1 MTRRSYCAIIGD
13 IVRSR
18 DLPNRGAVQ
27 RKFLRTVGRLNEEFA
42 PVLVADFRFRVR
54 EGDSFEG
61 LLRHPAQSYR
71 FVRRLQQHMEGIPF
85 VVGVGAGPLSTPL
98 ARNVDVV
105 DGEPFHRART
115 ALALARQSRQEVVFD
130 LDSPSVALLNALVGL
145 MEKERLRLTARQREV
160 LHWMERLGTQIA
172 VARKLK
178 ISQPAV
184 SRVMTVPT
192 VRKLI
197 EAEEVVQR
205 FLDAFPE

>member
-1 MTRRSYCAIIGD
+1 
-13 IVRSR
+13 
-18 DLPNRGAVQ
+18 
-27 RKFLRTVGRLNEEFA
+27 
-42 PVLVADFRFRVR
+42 
-54 EGDSFEG
+54 
-61 LLRHPAQSYR
+61 
-71 FVRRLQQHMEGIPF
+71 
-85 VVGVGAGPLSTPL
+85 
-98 ARNVDVV
+98 
-105 DGEPFHRART
+105 
-115 ALALARQSRQEVVFD
+115 VVFD

-178 ISQPAV
+178 VSQPAV